1 MIFMALLDFNKIKKL
16 PPEKRV
22 DALKDLR
29 EELNKLIEERKKEI
43 EEAAELLRESEEELQ
58 VLLNVQ
64 TPKTKSMSVEEMW
77 GGENKEV
84 KKAKE
89 LEDITREADDKRN
102 KEFDKDE
109 YINSL
114 KQKPIDDIYDR
125 VKSLYSDIKDT
136 GVITAEQQD
145 RLNTIRTALYEK
157 EKDIAS
163 GQYDADRDSRR
174 DLNKLEKGIA
184 GILGASQAYRS
195 GY

>member
-1 MIFMALLDFNKIKKL
+1 MALMDFNKIKKL
-16 PPEKRV
+16 PPEKRI

-43 EEAAELLRESEEELQ
+43 DEAVELLKESEEELQ

-64 TPKTKSMSVEEMW
+64 TPESKKLSVEEIW
-77 GGENKEV
+77 GGENKET
-84 KKAKE
+84 KKQKE
-89 LEDITREADDKRN
+89 LEDITRDADDRRRKEFN
-102 KEFDKDE
+102 KEE

-114 KQKPIDDIYDR
+114 KQKQIDDIYDR

-174 DLNKLEKGIA
+174 ELNKLEKGIA
-184 GILGASQAYRS
+184 GILGISGAYRS
-195 GY
+195 SD

>member
-1 MIFMALLDFNKIKKL
+1 MVLLDFNKIKKL
-16 PPEKRV
+16 PPEKRIE
-22 DALKDLR
+22 ALKDLR

-43 EEAAELLRESEEELQ
+43 EEAAELLKESEEELQ

-77 GGENKEV
+77 GGENKEF
-84 KKAKE
+84 KKEKE
-89 LEDITREADDKRN
+89 LEEITKEADDRRR

-163 GQYDADRDSRR
+163 GQYDADRDDRR
-174 DLNKLEKGIA
+174 NLTKLEKGIA
-184 GILGASQAYRS
+184 KIMGGPEKFYRGAD
-195 GY
+195 